1 MLIGTLF
8 CHPAIPPVDN
18 SIDEQW
24 ANLKSVFLST
34 ASNHAP
40 LIEKRSRGIDC
51 PWMNGKIKKTIRERD
66 HCLIEARRTNAD
78 EHWATYRHP
87 RNLVTRQI
95 RDSKSKYNRRML
107 QENNNDPKG
116 FWKTIKRIL
125 PGEKKSVASSIK
137 VNGKII
143 TENKT
148 IAENFNDYFVG
159 TVKRLVSLMDAV
171 HCQRS
176 LESTF
181 FSLAA
186 RRTSNLL
193 TSLKN

>member
-1 MLIGTLF
+1 M
-8 CHPAIPPVDN
+8 
-18 SIDEQW
+18 
-24 ANLKSVFLST
+24 FLST

-66 HCLIEARRTNAD
+66 HCLIKARRTNAD
-78 EHWATYRHP
+78 EHWATYRHL

-107 QENNNDPKG
+107 EENNNDPKG
-116 FWKTIKRIL
+116 FWKMIKRIL

-159 TVKRLVSLMDAV
+159 TVKRLVCLMDAV
-171 HCQRS
+171 HCQRP

-186 RRTSNLL
+186 RRRTSNLL